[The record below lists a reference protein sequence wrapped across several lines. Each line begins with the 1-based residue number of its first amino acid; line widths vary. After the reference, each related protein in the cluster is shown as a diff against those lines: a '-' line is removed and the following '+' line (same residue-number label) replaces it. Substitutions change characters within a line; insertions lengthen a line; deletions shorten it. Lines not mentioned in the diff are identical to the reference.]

1 MVPERLAEGRG
12 VQPPLREGVRYILPL
27 STEKDEDWPC
37 NERGLANSRILSARQ
52 HVQNPVTAD
61 DGMENHFFPIL
72 LRHASDNLRLF
83 PEGMAFHHVQETI
96 CLLGRTDSD

>member
-1 MVPERLAEGRG
+1 MVPERL
-12 VQPPLREGVRYILPL
+12 V
-27 STEKDEDWPC
+27 EDGDWAS
-37 NERGLANSRILSARQ
+37 NERELADSRILSARQ

-72 LRHASDNLRLF
+72 LRHASDDLRMF